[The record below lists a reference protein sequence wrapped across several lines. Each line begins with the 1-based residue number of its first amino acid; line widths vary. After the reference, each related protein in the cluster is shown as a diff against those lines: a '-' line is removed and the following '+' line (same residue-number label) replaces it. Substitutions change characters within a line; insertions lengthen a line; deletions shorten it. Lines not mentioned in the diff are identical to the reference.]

1 MRKLLFLALPICLAA
16 AAPAFGASTP
26 FSGTPAPVPG
36 TIQAEDFDNGG
47 EGVAYHD
54 TGPTTNAGG
63 AYRNTGVDIE
73 AAAGGGYD
81 VGWIAAGEWMNYTV
95 NVAATGSYT
104 VQVRIASPGGASMHV
119 GFNGSNGVWQALNL
133 PATGGW
139 QAWTTVS
146 FTATLGA
153 GTQLMTLYADTAG
166 YNIDSVTITSN
177 SGGGGA
183 TPSTSSLSPYSGSPA
198 SVPGT
203 IQAEDFDNGGE
214 GVAYHDTT
222 GGNSGGAYRSTDVD
236 IEPAAGGG
244 YDVGWIAAGEWMNYT
259 VNVSSPGTY

>member
-1 MRKLLFLALPICLAA
+1 MKKVLLLAFPICLAV

-26 FSGTPAPVPG
+26 FWGTPAPVPG

-54 TGPTTNAGG
+54 SGPNNAGG
-63 AYRNTGVDIE
+63 AYRQTGVDIE

-81 VGWIAAGEWMNYTV
+81 VGWISAGEWMNYTV

-104 VQVRIASPGGASMHV
+104 VQVRIASPSGATMHV
-119 GFNGSNGVWQALNL
+119 GFNGPSNVWQTLSL

-146 FTATLGA
+146 FTATIGA

-166 YNIDSVTITSN
+166 YNVDSVTITPN
-177 SGGGGA
+177 NGGGSGSTNTGRHGGGA
-183 TPSTSSLSPYSGSPA
+183 FNILSLLFVLLA
-198 SVPGT
+198 L
-203 IQAEDFDNGGE
+203 A
-214 GVAYHDTT
+214 VAVLQKPIRRMT
-222 GGNSGGAYRSTDVD
+222 A
-236 IEPAAGGG
+236 
-244 YDVGWIAAGEWMNYT
+244 
-259 VNVSSPGTY
+259 